1 LRDTAALP
9 LNPFDIAL
17 DQILYGL
24 PISALVLALGDIQ
37 LKAEASARTIEAPDV
52 QTAKPNNRKRN
63 LRFEITLT
71 Y

>member
-1 LRDTAALP
+1 MP
-9 LNPFDIAL
+9 LNPFDIPL

-24 PISALVLALGDIQ
+24 PITALVLALGDIR
-37 LKAEASARTIEAPDV
+37 LKADASAKAIEAPDV
-52 QTAKPNNRKRN
+52 QTAKPNNQKQN